1 MKMDSTMAIPRH
13 LSIIMDGNGRWARS
27 RGLPRVAGHREGA
40 KTVKK
45 IVTHCRKRGIR
56 VLTLYAFSTQNW
68 LRPRTEVDALMRLL
82 AETIRAERSTLLE
95 NGVRLTAIGEIH
107 RLPDAVRSA
116 LDDLIRDT
124 AHLNDMT
131 LALALSYGGQDE
143 IVSAARQ
150 IADGVQKGVLSPE
163 DVDIDSFNNLL
174 WSRDLGPIDF
184 LIRTSGEN
192 RVSNFMLWSLAY
204 AEFYFTNTYWPDFDE
219 NELEKAFKAFN
230 ERDRRFGKVT

>member
-1 MKMDSTMAIPRH
+1 MKMDSTMAVPRH
-13 LSIIMDGNGRWARS
+13 LAIIMDGNGRWARS

-45 IVTHCRKRGIR
+45 IVTHCRKRGVG
-56 VLTLYAFSTQNW
+56 VLSLYAFSTQNW
-68 LRPRTEVDALMRLL
+68 LRPKTEVDALMRLL

-124 AHLNDMT
+124 AHLKDMT
-131 LALALSYGGQDE
+131 LSLALSYGGQDE

-150 IADGVQKGVLSPE
+150 IAVSVKKGVLSPE
-163 DVDIDSFNNLL
+163 DVDIDSFNSML

-219 NELEKAFKAFN
+219 KELEKALKAFN

>member
-1 MKMDSTMAIPRH
+1 MAIPRH

>member
-1 MKMDSTMAIPRH
+1 MAVPRH
-13 LSIIMDGNGRWARS
+13 LAIIMDGNGRWARS

-45 IVTHCRKRGIR
+45 IVTHCRKRGVG
-56 VLTLYAFSTQNW
+56 VLSLYAFSTQNW
-68 LRPRTEVDALMRLL
+68 LRPKTEVDALMRLL

-124 AHLNDMT
+124 AHLKDMT
-131 LALALSYGGQDE
+131 LSLALSYGGQDE

-150 IADGVQKGVLSPE
+150 IAVSVKKGVLSPE
-163 DVDIDSFNNLL
+163 DVDIDSFNSML

-219 NELEKAFKAFN
+219 KELEKALKAFN